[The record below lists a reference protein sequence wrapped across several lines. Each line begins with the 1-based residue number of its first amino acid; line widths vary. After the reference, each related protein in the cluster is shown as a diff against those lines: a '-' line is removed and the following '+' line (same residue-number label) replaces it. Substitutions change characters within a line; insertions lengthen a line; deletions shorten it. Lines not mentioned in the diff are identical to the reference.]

1 MMTKYIRNEEHYSK
15 VLKSLTDVKR
25 ELWIATSDIK
35 DIYMRDGIP
44 LLGKLAEL
52 IERGVCV
59 RLIHAKEPGVNFRN
73 DFDRYPILATMLE
86 RLLCPR
92 VHFKLMIFD
101 LSVAYIGSANLT
113 GAGLGAKSPNRR
125 NFDAGILTSN
135 SALVHSAINQFDSLW
150 MGAACVNCGRK
161 RYCSDGVDSVV

>member
-1 MMTKYIRNEEHYSK
+1 MCIMMTEYIRNEEHYSK

-44 LLGKLAEL
+44 LLGKMAEL

-125 NFDAGILTSN
+125 NFEAGILTSN
-135 SALVHSAINQFDSLW
+135 SVLVHSAINQFDSLW
-150 MGAACVNCGRK
+150 MGAACMNCGRK
-161 RYCSDGVDSVV
+161 RYCSDGVG

>member
-1 MMTKYIRNEEHYSK
+1 MCIMMMEYIRNEEHYSK

-73 DFDRYPILATMLE
+73 DFDVI
-86 RLLCPR
+86 
-92 VHFKLMIFD
+92 
-101 LSVAYIGSANLT
+101 
-113 GAGLGAKSPNRR
+113 
-125 NFDAGILTSN
+125 
-135 SALVHSAINQFDSLW
+135 QFWLRCLKGFYAHEFIS
-150 MGAACVNCGRK
+150 
-161 RYCSDGVDSVV
+161 SS